1 MNHISTLLCCR
12 SGISVK
18 QVVGQKTRMSH
29 VDKQLELFD
38 SLLENLRKYQANVL
52 SKAEADDI
60 DSSLELVTSL
70 SVGVR
75 FIESITEI
83 P

>member
-1 MNHISTLLCCR
+1 M
-12 SGISVK
+12 K

-60 DSSLELVTSL
+60 DGIGNLAFS
-70 SVGVR
+70 R
-75 FIESITEI
+75 CEI
-83 P
+83 H